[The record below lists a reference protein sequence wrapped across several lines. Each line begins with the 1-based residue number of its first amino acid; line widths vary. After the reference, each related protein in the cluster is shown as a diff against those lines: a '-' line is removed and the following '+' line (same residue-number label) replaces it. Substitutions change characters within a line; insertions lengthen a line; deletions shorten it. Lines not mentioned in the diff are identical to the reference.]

1 MLANEPALVK
11 RARVEPAA
19 FAAIYDHY
27 FASVYNYLRYRVHDP
42 DVVDDLTASVFESA
56 LTKLSSYR
64 PGRAPFATWLFGIAR
79 HAVTDHFRAKRRRRW
94 LSLDILRERAGDGP
108 DPEHQAI
115 NAEAREGVLTAV
127 SRLSE
132 RERDIVGLK
141 FAAGLSNRRIAE
153 LTDLN
158 EGNVAVIVY
167 RAIRRLR
174 KELRAEE
181 RTS

>member
-1 MLANEPALVK
+1 
-11 RARVEPAA
+11 
-19 FAAIYDHY
+19 
-27 FASVYNYLRYRVHDP
+27 
-42 DVVDDLTASVFESA
+42 
-56 LTKLSSYR
+56 
-64 PGRAPFATWLFGIAR
+64 LFGIAR
-79 HAVTDHFRAKRRRRW
+79 HAVNDHFRAKRRRHW

-115 NAEAREGVLTAV
+115 DAEAREGMLTAV
-127 SRLSE
+127 ARLSE

-153 LTDLN
+153 LTDLK
-158 EGNVAVIVY
+158 EGNVAVILY

-181 RTS
+181 QTS